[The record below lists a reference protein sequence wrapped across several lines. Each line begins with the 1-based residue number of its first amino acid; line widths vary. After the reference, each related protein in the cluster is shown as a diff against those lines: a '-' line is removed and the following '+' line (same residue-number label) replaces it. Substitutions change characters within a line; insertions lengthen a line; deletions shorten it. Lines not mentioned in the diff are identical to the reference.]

1 MKFTFPFQTF
11 LTPVSFYSFWI
22 RHESL
27 TSFFLSES
35 NFLGIHRF
43 SILWRK
49 QWRMWQGVCR
59 YKGRAEM
66 SVSVRV
72 PPPPGR
78 ANLSGYFEIILKF
91 LKLNI
96 LYMYCMYYIWKLSNF
111 EVLITYVYI
120 PWCDEG
126 ILWWKSTVLFPFK
139 QMKMSAR
146 WVMGDA
152 VTSVWTRRAVMNA
165 CVPKDSRSNTT
176 KESVSVSGNFNI
188 FQALEN
194 K

>member
-1 MKFTFPFQTF
+1 M
-11 LTPVSFYSFWI
+11 SFYSFWI

-78 ANLSGYFEIILKF
+78 ANLSRYFEIILKF

-111 EVLITYVYI
+111 EVFITCLYTLVWWGNTLMKKYGTF
-120 PWCDEG
+120 PVQTDEDECAVSNG
-126 ILWWKSTVLFPFK
+126 GCSHKCLNTEGSYECVCPKGFK
-139 QMKMSAR
+139 VQYNQR
-146 WVMGDA
+146 V
-152 VTSVWTRRAVMNA
+152 
-165 CVPKDSRSNTT
+165 CVGER
-176 KESVSVSGNFNI
+176 EF
-188 FQALEN
+188 
-194 K
+194 